1 MLILFASLALAK
13 SRPLELLVPV
23 QPPRGSGKTGIARFV
38 PLPAGASSS
47 SPWISDFSLVYCHPQ
62 GEVVAVGIS
71 LDPNDW
77 PYSLPAQAM
86 CTQGTNQIMVKLGF
100 RQPEVRQWEAADGT
114 IVVPHQSGTSRSFN
128 VGRQAVQA
136 TRASVTAGDP
146 GIDCQVA
153 FPGML
158 QVDIARSARPG
169 VATCTMSSVD
179 GQTVEQKIVVVGY
192 LAGG

>member
-1 MLILFASLALAK
+1 MLVLFTSLALAK
-13 SRPLELLVPV
+13 SHPLELLVPV
-23 QPPRGSGKTGIARFV
+23 EPPRGSGKTGIARFV

-47 SPWISDFSLVYCHPQ
+47 SPWISDFSLVYCHQQ

-77 PYSLPAQAM
+77 PYALPAQAI
-86 CTQGTNQIMVKLGF
+86 CTQGTSQIMVKLGF
-100 RQPEVRQWEAADGT
+100 RQPEVRHWEAADGT

-128 VGRQAVQA
+128 VGRHAVQA